1 MKIYYILAR
10 RIKVNY
16 VRKASHV
23 DEMPCSQVGDY
34 EYDFSGML
42 CCVVCYKLAG
52 LHGAASQKTLH
63 KLAKHV
69 DRVASK
75 QQR

>member
-1 MKIYYILAR
+1 MKIYHILGR

-23 DEMPCSQVGDY
+23 DEMPCSQAGDC
-34 EYDFSGML
+34 EYDFSGIL
-42 CCVVCYKLAG
+42 WRVVGYKLEG
-52 LHGAASQKTLH
+52 LHSAASQKTLH
-63 KLAKHV
+63 KLAKYV